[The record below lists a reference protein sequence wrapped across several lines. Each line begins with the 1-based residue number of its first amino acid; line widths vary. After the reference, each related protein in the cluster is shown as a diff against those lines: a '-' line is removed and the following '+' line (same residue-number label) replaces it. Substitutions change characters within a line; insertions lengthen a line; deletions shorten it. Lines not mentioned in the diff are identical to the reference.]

1 MRKMIVGNWKMNGSL
16 AALAELDQ
24 IEQAAQAHRHVDV
37 AVAVPA
43 TLISPAA
50 ARVPSLAIAAQD
62 VHQSASGAH
71 TGCISASMAVEAGAR
86 MTIVGHSE
94 RRTDQAETDEIVRG
108 KAAAAHAAG
117 LKVVLC
123 VGETSDQRD
132 YGTAEVIV
140 TAQLAASFP
149 PDADPAW
156 LTIAYEPL
164 WAIGTG
170 RLPAISDIS
179 DMHRAIRRELK
190 NLIGPSATA
199 MRILYGGSVTPD
211 NAALLLAAADVDGL
225 LVGGA
230 SLKSATFVPI
240 VDAAAQE

>member
-1 MRKMIVGNWKMNGSL
+1 MRKLIVGNWKMNGSL
-16 AALAELDQ
+16 AALAELDP
-24 IEQAAQAHRHVDV
+24 IERAAQSRGDVDV

-43 TLISPAA
+43 TLIAPAA
-50 ARVPSLAIAAQD
+50 VRVPSLTIGAQD
-62 VHQSASGAH
+62 VHQLANGAH
-71 TGCISASMAVEAGAR
+71 TGCVSAVMVVEAGAR

-94 RRTDQAETDEIVRG
+94 RRTDQAETDDIVRG
-108 KAAAAHAAG
+108 KAVAAHAAG
-117 LKVVLC
+117 LNVVLC

-149 PDADPAW
+149 AEADPAW

-170 RLPAISDIS
+170 RVPAINEIS
-179 DMHRAIRRELK
+179 DMHRAIRRELT
-190 NLIGPSATA
+190 NLMGPSGTA
-199 MRILYGGSVTPD
+199 MRILYGGSVSPD
-211 NAALLLAAADVDGL
+211 NAANILAAADVDGL

-230 SLKSATFVPI
+230 SLKAATFVPI
-240 VDAAAQE
+240 IDALAR